1 MRWEKKAEIELTHKL
16 KKLFK
21 ITFERTI
28 SKLQEMK
35 SVPSSDIIRKPL
47 LFEIES
53 LREEFKEIIS
63 ESVIESVNVGRERVL
78 LFADSLAVETEMH
91 FENLIMKQA
100 IVEIPL
106 LEYSKQFEKLIRD
119 SVFIASD
126 ATMDRIMG
134 DIMENLADSYVQGL
148 GIGEASNRLKKVF
161 DSIEDY
167 RLERIARTEIQ
178 SYQNLGSHHTCI
190 DLGVQYEQWWSAR
203 DERVRSSHAYL
214 HGQIVRTGD
223 SFSNGLMYPGDRSG
237 PIEEWIQCRCRLV
250 PFLMPFGYTAPVG
263 QPYFYEGDLIESG
276 LEEPEFVLAT
286 TTEEAQ
292 EWAEINLGVKTKGY
306 KNLELDLIN
315 ELHKEYSDL
324 MKKYPSGTKNLSRIF
339 VSKAKGNARAGVSGT
354 SNIWGNYNLNIYM
367 QHIYDKESLISTVK
381 YARDIG
387 YLTKIDKANEMKGLF
402 THEYAHLLFQ
412 TYKIP
417 KIVIDLPVGYM
428 ECESGLEKIKKSY
441 EYAIRDLKK
450 KCEDGILSRSEWQ
463 SEYGKMFISMRAE
476 KNIDEFLAES
486 FVQVELNKSPSRYAI
501 DAVNILMKFL
511 GKQ

>member
-1 MRWEKKAEIELTHKL
+1 LRWEKKAERELTHKL
-16 KKLFK
+16 RKLFK

-35 SVPSSDIIRKPL
+35 SVPSSDILRKPL

-53 LREEFKEIIS
+53 LRKEFKEIIS

-100 IVEIPL
+100 IVEISL

-134 DIMENLADSYVQGL
+134 DITENLADSYVQGL

-203 DERVRSSHAYL
+203 DERVRGSHSYL

-223 SFSNGLMYPGDRSG
+223 RFSNGLMYPGDRGG
-237 PIEEWIQCRCRLV
+237 PIEEWINCRCRLV
-250 PFLMPFGYTAPVG
+250 PFLMPFGYTAPIG
-263 QPYFYEGDLIESG
+263 QPYFYEGDLISG
-276 LEEPEFVLAT
+276 LEEPEISDFDKAT
-286 TTEEAQ
+286 ARIEDKIKTRKTEKGYILDDEGNVIYEKSGDRNRVQFNLKECEYFRGNIFIHNHPGASSFSGDDINIMIRYKMKEMRVIGVDHEGNVHKYIMKLRTPGVYPTGEKIRKDYKVVFKGRYSHYEKMYLNGEIEWEEAV
-292 EWAEINLGVKTKGY
+292 IKMG
-306 KNLELDLIN
+306 N
-315 ELHKEYSDL
+315 ELWTE
-324 MKKYPSGTKNLSRIF
+324 I
-339 VSKAKGNARAGVSGT
+339 
-354 SNIWGNYNLNIYM
+354 
-367 QHIYDKESLISTVK
+367 
-381 YARDIG
+381 
-387 YLTKIDKANEMKGLF
+387 
-402 THEYAHLLFQ
+402 
-412 TYKIP
+412 
-417 KIVIDLPVGYM
+417 
-428 ECESGLEKIKKSY
+428 IKKNKELIY
-441 EYAIRDLKK
+441 I
-450 KCEDGILSRSEWQ
+450 SE
-463 SEYGKMFISMRAE
+463 I
-476 KNIDEFLAES
+476 I
-486 FVQVELNKSPSRYAI
+486 
-501 DAVNILMKFL
+501 
-511 GKQ
+511 